1 MKNIKI
7 IVFIP
12 ITLILA
18 LFIGSENLM
27 ACHEE
32 ASGGDTGIFNTLRG
46 HNPTS
51 RLSGILITFESTT
64 ASISTTT
71 NCEAYTHFVELNYD
85 QIANNAAQG
94 KGPYLDALASL
105 RWFSDDTRF
114 IFGKVISQNF
124 GKLFKNS
131 AQKVEILNQN
141 LGIILN
147 REPLLRNKCQ
157 ILPKAAFS

>member
-1 MKNIKI
+1 MKKI
-7 IVFIP
+7 CFFSLVTIFTVF
-12 ITLILA
+12 LSSE
-18 LFIGSENLM
+18 FII

-32 ASGGDTGIFNTLRG
+32 AAGGEGGLFPTLRG
-46 HNPTS
+46 HSPSS
-51 RLSGILITFESTT
+51 RQSGILVTFEGTS

-71 NCEAYTHFVELNYD
+71 NCDAYTHFIELNYD

-105 RWFSDDTRF
+105 RGCSDDTRF
-114 IFGKVISQNF
+114 IFGRIINENF
-124 GKLFKNS
+124 SKLFKNS
-131 AQKVEILNQN
+131 AQKVEILNHS

-147 REPLLRNKCQ
+147 HEPLLRNKCQ

>member
-1 MKNIKI
+1 MKKI
-7 IVFIP
+7 YIFSLVTIF
-12 ITLILA
+12 A
-18 LFIGSENLM
+18 LFLSSEYLI

-32 ASGGDTGIFNTLRG
+32 AAGGEGGLFPTLRG
-46 HNPTS
+46 HSPAS
-51 RLSGILITFESTT
+51 RQSGILVTFEGTS

-71 NCEAYTHFVELNYD
+71 NCDAYTHFIELNYD

-105 RWFSDDTRF
+105 RGCSDDTRF
-114 IFGKVISQNF
+114 IFGRIINENF
-124 GKLFKNS
+124 SKLFKNS
-131 AQKVEILNQN
+131 AQKVEILNHS

-147 REPLLRNKCQ
+147 HEPLLRNKCQ

>member
-1 MKNIKI
+1 MKKI
-7 IVFIP
+7 CFFSLVTIFAVFLSSEY
-12 ITLILA
+12 LI
-18 LFIGSENLM
+18 

-32 ASGGDTGIFNTLRG
+32 AAGGEGGLFPTLRG
-46 HNPTS
+46 HSPLS
-51 RLSGILITFESTT
+51 RQSGILVTFEGTS

-71 NCEAYTHFVELNYD
+71 NCDAYTHFIELNYD

-105 RWFSDDTRF
+105 RGCSDDTRF
-114 IFGKVISQNF
+114 IFGRIINENF
-124 GKLFKNS
+124 SKLFKNG
-131 AQKVEILNQN
+131 AQKVEILNHS

-147 REPLLRNKCQ
+147 HEPLLRNKCQ

>member
-1 MKNIKI
+1 MKNMKI
-7 IVFIP
+7 IIFIP

-32 ASGGDTGIFNTLRG
+32 ASGGDTGIFPTLRG

-71 NCEAYTHFVELNYD
+71 NCDAYTHFIELNFD

-105 RWFSDDTRF
+105 RGCSDDTRF
-114 IFGKVISQNF
+114 IFGKVINENF
-124 GKLFKNS
+124 SKLFKNS
-131 AQKVEILNQN
+131 AQKVEILNQS
-141 LGIILN
+141 LIIILN
-147 REPLLRNKCQ
+147 HEPLLRNKCQ
-157 ILPKAAFS
+157 NLTKTAFS